1 MKAVLKTLPKE
12 LEMKY
17 GQKFGSEENTDILR
31 EVVPR
36 LVNSLKRYKVS
47 YDQVRKWLQ
56 AVLVRDN
63 VQGKFQCPGHV
74 LDIVPDMSRPS
85 VLSKYPIILRGFKLI
100 YLGQY

>member
-1 MKAVLKTLPKE
+1 MYVEVEFLYAIFPIV
-12 LEMKY
+12 
-17 GQKFGSEENTDILR
+17 ILLF
-31 EVVPR
+31 R
-36 LVNSLKRYKVS
+36 LL
-47 YDQVRKWLQ
+47 

-85 VLSKYPIILRGFKLI
+85 VPSKYPIIFRYNKGFKLA